1 MSENIYGFMNSIESK
16 RTEAA
21 ALHDQLRKSLRL
33 REYFSLSSEGVVS
46 LRAISRRINGYHTL
60 VECAVLHN
68 GEVKHSVPFRTER
81 DVKKLPDDISK
92 ILKEATR
99 AKPRS

>member
-1 MSENIYGFMNSIESK
+1 MSGNVYGLMNSIESK

-21 ALHDQLRKSLRL
+21 ALHEQLRKSLRL
-33 REYFSLSSEGVVS
+33 REYFDLPSEGVVS
-46 LRAISRRINGYHTL
+46 LRAISRRVNGYHTL

-68 GEVKHSVPFRTER
+68 GEVKHTVPFRTKQDTR
-81 DVKKLPDDISK
+81 KLPDDILK

-99 AKPRS
+99 AKLRN